1 MHTLHT
7 RLSWLCELTSL
18 QSGARPSV
26 STGASLLSGCPS
38 VNVLYKPDSKDQGPY
53 GGGIT

>member
-1 MHTLHT
+1 MHTLQT
-7 RLSWLCELTSL
+7 RLSWLSKLTSF
-18 QSGARPSV
+18 QSGACPSV
-26 STGASLLSGCPS
+26 STGASMQSGCPS